1 MWRSVAAQVMQQRQ
15 QQQQQQQQQQE
26 LMASFIKPPRVAAV
40 DLETHPD

>member
-1 MWRSVAAQVMQQRQ
+1 MWRSVAAQVMQQR
-15 QQQQQQQQQQE
+15 QQQQQQQQQE